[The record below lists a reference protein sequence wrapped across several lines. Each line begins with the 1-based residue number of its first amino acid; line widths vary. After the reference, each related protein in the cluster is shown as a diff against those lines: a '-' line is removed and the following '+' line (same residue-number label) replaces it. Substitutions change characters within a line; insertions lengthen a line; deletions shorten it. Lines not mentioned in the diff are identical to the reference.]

1 MSLKTFHIV
10 FIVFST
16 ALAVALGLWASR
28 DFAQTGSWINLTLAV
43 GSFIVTVL
51 LLVYGAWFLRKL
63 KNLSYL

>member
-16 ALAVALGLWASR
+16 ALAVALGLWASL

-43 GSFIVTVL
+43 GSFIVSVL

>member
-63 KNLSYL
+63 KNLGYL

>member
-51 LLVYGAWFLRKL
+51 LVFYGAWFLRKL